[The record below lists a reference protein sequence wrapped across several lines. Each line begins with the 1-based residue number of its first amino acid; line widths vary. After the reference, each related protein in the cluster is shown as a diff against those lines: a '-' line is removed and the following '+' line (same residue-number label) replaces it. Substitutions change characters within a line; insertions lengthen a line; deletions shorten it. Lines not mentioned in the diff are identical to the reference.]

1 MKQNIDRKRIKNYF
15 SGNYDQ
21 KDSLY
26 IEKLFSNTEVEEEL
40 KAFLEQNWNES
51 HNQYD
56 IPDHDLDHI
65 LLRLYEEINQKE
77 QSNSQKNIFI
87 KVWKAYARIAAILI
101 LPIAFMC
108 MIYFNVVQEEYTN
121 EDSYVEVSA
130 PLGSRVQFTLPDSSM
145 GWLNSGSKI
154 KYPAKFGKTR
164 DVELTGEAWFDVKK
178 NASKPFNVYASNVN
192 ISVLG
197 TQFNVSAYQ
206 NEKVDVVL
214 ETGKVKLKQLN
225 TSEELE
231 MDPQDR
237 VVINTEDNSVDKTKL
252 EEAYK
257 YSSWKEGKLIF
268 RNDPINE
275 VAKRLS
281 RWYNVS
287 VDIENKND
295 KDLRL
300 RATFVDE
307 DIEEVLRL
315 LKMSFPIDYKIES
328 REKDENNQFSK
339 RKIVIKVE

>member
-1 MKQNIDRKRIKNYF
+1 MKLSIDKKRIKNYF

-26 IEKLFSNTEVEEEL
+26 IEKLFSNAEMEGEL
-40 KAFLEQNWNES
+40 KVFLEENWNEFQNL
-51 HNQYD
+51 HDVPEY
-56 IPDHDLDHI
+56 DLDHI
-65 LLRLYEEINQKE
+65 LLRLYEEIKQKKNN
-77 QSNSQKNIFI
+77 NSQKKIFA
-87 KVWKAYARIAAILI
+87 KVWKVYARVAAILI
-101 LPIAFMC
+101 LPIALMY
-108 MIYFNVVQEEYTN
+108 MMHINKVNKDLIN
-121 EDSYVEVSA
+121 EDSYAEVSA
-130 PLGSRVQFTLPDSSM
+130 PLGSRVQFKLPDGSI

-154 KYPAKFGKTR
+154 KYPVKFGKTR
-164 DVELTGEAWFDVKK
+164 DVKLTGEAWFDVKK
-178 NASKPFNVYASNVN
+178 DASKPFNVYASSVN

-237 VVINTEDNSVDKTKL
+237 VVINTKNNTVDKTKL
-252 EEAYK
+252 EEAYR

-287 VDIENKND
+287 VNIENKHN

-307 DIEEVLRL
+307 DVEEVLRL
-315 LKMSFPIDYKIES
+315 LKISFPIDYKIES
-328 REKDENNQFSK
+328 REKDKDNQFDK
-339 RKIVIKVE
+339 RNIIITVE

>member
-1 MKQNIDRKRIKNYF
+1 MKQNIDKKRIKNYF

-26 IEKLFSNTEVEEEL
+26 IEKLFCDAEMEEEL
-40 KAFLEQNWNES
+40 KAFLEQNWNEF
-51 HNQYD
+51 HNLHEV
-56 IPDHDLDHI
+56 PEHDLDHI
-65 LLRLYEEINQKE
+65 LLRLYEEIKQKKN
-77 QSNSQKNIFI
+77 SNPQKKIFV
-87 KVWKAYARIAAILI
+87 KVWKAYARLAAILI
-101 LPIAFMC
+101 LPIALMY
-108 MIYFNVVQEEYTN
+108 MMHFNAAKEEHAS
-121 EDSYVEVSA
+121 EDSYAEVSA
-130 PLGSRVQFTLPDSSM
+130 PLGSRVQFKLPDGSI

-154 KYPAKFGKTR
+154 KYPVKFGKTR
-164 DVELTGEAWFDVKK
+164 DIELVGEAWFDVKK
-178 NASKPFNVYASNVN
+178 DASKPFNVYASNVN

-214 ETGKVKLKQLN
+214 ETGKVKLKQLG

-237 VVINTEDNSVDKTKL
+237 VVINTKDNTVDKTKL

-257 YSSWKEGKLIF
+257 YSGWKEGKLIF

-287 VDIENKND
+287 VNIENKHN

-307 DIEEVLRL
+307 DVDEVLRL
-315 LKMSFPIDYKIES
+315 LKISFPIDYKIES
-328 REKDENNQFSK
+328 REKDKDNLFNK
-339 RKIVIKVE
+339 REITIMVE